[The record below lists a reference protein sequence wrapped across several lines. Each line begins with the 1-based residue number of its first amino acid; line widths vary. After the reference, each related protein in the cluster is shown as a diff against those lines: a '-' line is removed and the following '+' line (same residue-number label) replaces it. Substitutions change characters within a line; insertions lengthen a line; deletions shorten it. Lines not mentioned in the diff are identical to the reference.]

1 MEATWILTAI
11 IDIYFFI
18 AACRIAFP
26 LVRLKRASGRVSELP
41 GAVIGYKGREYM
53 PPPFLHRHS
62 DEKIE
67 IAYPVY
73 SLQIYG
79 ENKEVTAH
87 TKMLLAERKLHQKV
101 TMLYD
106 EKTGGIWC
114 KDDLKEM
121 KSTVKMQLIVIA
133 LLMIVVA
140 LTGLLP

>member
-1 MEATWILTAI
+1 MDATWILTAI

-26 LVRLKRASGRVSELP
+26 LVRLKCASGRVSELP
-41 GAVIGYKGREYM
+41 GAVIGYKEREYM
-53 PPPFLHRHS
+53 PHS
-62 DEKIE
+62 GEKIE

-87 TKMLLAERKLHQKV
+87 TRMLLTERKLHQKV

-114 KDDLKEM
+114 KDDLEEM
-121 KSTVKMQLIVIA
+121 KSTIKMQLIVIA
-133 LLMIVVA
+133 VLMIVVA